1 MLVAANS
8 GCWPWPGALA
18 VPACALVAK
27 AALLF
32 VRVRSASINRRITA
46 RAAMG
51 TVDVLVAMCTAGVLL
66 GIANSTCVPAPQLT
80 AAVVVNSIVVVWVAF
95 EASFVVARA
104 HCRGVDV
111 PVPVAAPSRDR
122 AVTV

>member
-18 VPACALVAK
+18 VPACA
-27 AALLF
+27 
-32 VRVRSASINRRITA
+32 
-46 RAAMG
+46 
-51 TVDVLVAMCTAGVLL
+51 LVAMCTAGVLL